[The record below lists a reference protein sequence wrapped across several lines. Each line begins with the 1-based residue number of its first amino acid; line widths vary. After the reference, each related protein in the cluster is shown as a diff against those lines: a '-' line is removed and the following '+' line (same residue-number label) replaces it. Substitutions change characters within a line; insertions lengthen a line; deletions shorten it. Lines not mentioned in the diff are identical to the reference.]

1 MRRSREEILEWE
13 ARWRLPTAAA
23 SIGGVLLF
31 LASQVAIG
39 GLRGD
44 GSAEFLR
51 EADAH
56 SSTLALSGALQV
68 VAFLCVGVAL
78 VYLFRAA
85 AARSE
90 KMLPQLVGLFIAAP
104 LFLAVSAGL
113 TPVVTG
119 EAADEFVAGEA
130 KPSLTMGEASKEC
143 GEEREDEGAKD
154 FASEHDGGSGPLADC
169 TATKLADDAAEDA
182 ISDAGLRGIY
192 TGLQLAG
199 LLGLAF
205 CLLYGCLNAMRVG
218 LLTRFWGSLGMAL
231 GVAGLLGLILFTLA
245 WFLYFGLLVAGWI
258 PGGRPPA
265 WAEGKAI
272 PWPTPG
278 EKVAEELQ
286 PGDAV
291 QDSPESADPSE
302 PRRKRKQ
309 RGEDSPE

>member
-1 MRRSREEILEWE
+1 VTIRRSREEILEWE
-13 ARWRLPTAAA
+13 SRWRLPTAVAA
-23 SIGGVLLF
+23 IGGVLLS
-31 LASQVAIG
+31 LVSQFVLG
-39 GLRGD
+39 GIRGD

-56 SSTLALSGALQV
+56 SSTIALSGALQV

-90 KMLPQLVGLFIAAP
+90 KMLPQLVGLFVAAP
-104 LFLAVSAGL
+104 LFLAISAGL

-119 EAADEFVAGEA
+119 EAADQFVAGEA
-130 KPSLTMGEASKEC
+130 KPGISKEEASKEC
-143 GEEREDEGAKD
+143 GEEREDEGAED
-154 FASEHDGGSGPLADC
+154 FATEHDDGSGPLADC
-169 TATKLADDAAEDA
+169 TATKLADDSAEEA

-205 CLLYGCLNAMRVG
+205 CLLYGCLNAMRAG

-265 WAEGKAI
+265 WAAGKAI

-278 EKVAEELQ
+278 EKVAEELEPDEIEGPDDPDSSPAE
-286 PGDAV
+286 PG
-291 QDSPESADPSE
+291 E
-302 PRRKRKQ
+302 RRKRKQ
-309 RGEDSPE
+309 RD

>member
-1 MRRSREEILEWE
+1 MRSSREEILEWE
-13 ARWRLPTAAA
+13 ARWRLPTAVAA
-23 SIGGVLLF
+23 IGGVILF
-31 LASQVAIG
+31 LVSQFVIG
-39 GLRGD
+39 GIRGD

-56 SSTLALSGALQV
+56 SSTLVFSGALQV

-90 KMLPQLVGLFIAAP
+90 KMLPQLVGLFVAAP
-104 LFLAVSAGL
+104 LFLAISAGL

-119 EAADEFVAGEA
+119 EAADQFVAGEA
-130 KPSLTMGEASKEC
+130 KPGISKGEASKEC

-154 FASEHDGGSGPLADC
+154 FATEHDGGSGPLADC
-169 TATKLADDAAEDA
+169 TATKLADDAAEEA
-182 ISDAGLRGIY
+182 ISDAGLRGLY

-205 CLLYGCLNAMRVG
+205 CLLYGCLNAMRAG

-265 WAEGKAI
+265 WAAGKAI

-286 PGDAV
+286 PEDGELEA
-291 QDSPESADPSE
+291 SGPSDPNE

-309 RGEDSPE
+309 RGD

>member
-31 LASQVAIG
+31 LASQVVLG
-39 GLRGD
+39 GIRGD

-56 SSTLALSGALQV
+56 SSTIALSGALQV
-68 VAFLCVGVAL
+68 VAFLCVGAAL
-78 VYLFRAA
+78 IYLFRAA

-90 KMLPQLVGLFIAAP
+90 KMLPQLVGLFVAAP
-104 LFLAVSAGL
+104 LFLAISAGL

-119 EAADEFVAGEA
+119 EAADQFVAGEA
-130 KPSLTMGEASKEC
+130 TPGLSKGEASKEC
-143 GEEREDEGAKD
+143 SEEREDEGAED
-154 FASEHDGGSGPLADC
+154 FASEHDGGTGPLADC
-169 TATKLADDAAEDA
+169 TATKLDDDAAEEA

-192 TGLQLAG
+192 SGLQLAG

-205 CLLYGCLNAMRVG
+205 CLLYGCLNAMRAG

-231 GVAGLLGLILFTLA
+231 GVAGLLGLILFTLS
-245 WFLYFGLLVAGWI
+245 WFLYFGFLVAGWI

-265 WAEGKAI
+265 WAAGKAI

-286 PGDAV
+286 PEDEKLEA
-291 QDSPESADPSE
+291 SEPPDPSE

-309 RGEDSPE
+309 RGD

>member
-1 MRRSREEILEWE
+1 MQRSREEILDWE
-13 ARWRLPTAAA
+13 ARWRVPTAVAA
-23 SIGGVLLF
+23 IAGVVLF
-31 LASQVAIG
+31 VVSLFVLS
-39 GLRGD
+39 GLRGN

-56 SSTLALSGALQV
+56 ASKIALSGALQAL
-68 VAFLCVGVAL
+68 AFLALGVAL

-90 KMLPQLVGLFIAAP
+90 KMRPQLIGLFVAAP
-104 LFLAVSAGL
+104 LFLAISAGL

-119 EAADEFVAGEA
+119 EAADKFVAGEA
-130 KPSLTMGEASKEC
+130 KPDLSQGEASKEC

-154 FASEHDGGSGPLADC
+154 FASEHDGGTGPLADC
-169 TATKLADDAAEDA
+169 TATKLDDDAAEDA
-182 ISDAGLRGIY
+182 ISSAGLRGISS
-192 TGLQLAG
+192 GLQLAG

-205 CLLYGCLNAMRVG
+205 SLLYGCLNAMRAG

-231 GVAGLLGLILFTLA
+231 GVAALLSLVLFTLI
-245 WFLYFGLLVAGWI
+245 WFLYFGLLVAGLV

-278 EKVAEELQ
+278 EKVAEELE
-286 PGDAV
+286 GGE
-291 QDSPESADPSE
+291 DSETGEPRDPAE

-309 RGEDSPE
+309 RDESGPE

>member
-1 MRRSREEILEWE
+1 MRRSREEILDWE
-13 ARWRLPTAAA
+13 ARWRTPTAAA
-23 SIGGVLLF
+23 AIGGVVLF
-31 LASQVAIG
+31 IVSLVVIS

-56 SSTLALSGALQV
+56 ASKIAISGALQAL
-68 VAFLCVGVAL
+68 AFLALGVAL

-90 KMLPQLVGLFIAAP
+90 KVRPQLIGLFIAAP
-104 LFLAVSAGL
+104 LFLAISAGL

-119 EAADEFVAGEA
+119 EAADAFVAGEA
-130 KPSLTMGEASKEC
+130 KPGLSKGEASKEC
-143 GEEREDEGAKD
+143 SEEREDEGTED
-154 FASEHDGGSGPLADC
+154 FAAEHDGGTGPLADC
-169 TATKLADDAAEDA
+169 TTSKLDDDAAEAA
-182 ISDAGLRGIY
+182 ISDADLRGISS
-192 TGLQLAG
+192 GLQLAG

-205 CLLYGCLNAMRVG
+205 SLLYGCLNAMRAG

-231 GVAGLLGLILFTLA
+231 GVAALLSLVLFTLI
-245 WFLYFGLLVAGWI
+245 WFLYFGLLVAGLV
-258 PGGRPPA
+258 PGGKPPA
-265 WAEGKAI
+265 WAGGKAI

-286 PGDAV
+286 PGDEGQNA
-291 QDSPESADPSE
+291 SEPTDPAE

-309 RGEDSPE
+309 RDE

>member
-1 MRRSREEILEWE
+1 MGRSREEILEWE
-13 ARWRLPTAAA
+13 ARWRVPAAVA
-23 SIGGVLLF
+23 SIGAVLLF
-31 LASQVAIG
+31 FASQFVISG
-39 GLRGD
+39 IRGD

-56 SSTLALSGALQV
+56 ASTLTISGALQV
-68 VAFLCVGVAL
+68 VALLGLGVAL
-78 VYLFRAA
+78 VYLFRAT

-90 KMLPQLVGLFIAAP
+90 KMLPQLVGLFVAAP

-119 EAADEFVAGEA
+119 EAADQFVAGEA
-130 KPSLTMGEASKEC
+130 KPSMSTAEASKEC
-143 GEEREDEGAKD
+143 GEEREDEGAAD

-169 TATKLADDAAEDA
+169 TATKLADDAAENA
-182 ISDAGLRGIY
+182 ISDAGLRGIF

-205 CLLYGCLNAMRVG
+205 CMLYGCLNAMRAG

-231 GVAGLLGLILFTLA
+231 GVAGLLGLIPFTFA

-265 WAEGKAI
+265 WAEGKAV

-278 EKVAEELQ
+278 EKAAEELQ
-286 PGDAV
+286 PENERGA
-291 QDSPESADPSE
+291 PESADPNE

-309 RGEDSPE
+309 RGD

>member
-1 MRRSREEILEWE
+1 MRGSREEILEWE
-13 ARWRLPTAAA
+13 ARWRLPTAVAA
-23 SIGGVLLF
+23 IGGVVLF
-31 LASQVAIG
+31 LVSQLVIG
-39 GLRGD
+39 GIRGD

-56 SSTLALSGALQV
+56 SSTLAVSGALQV

-104 LFLAVSAGL
+104 LFLAISAGL

-119 EAADEFVAGEA
+119 EAADQFVAGEA
-130 KPSLTMGEASKEC
+130 KPGISKGEASKEC
-143 GEEREDEGAKD
+143 GEEREDEGAAD

-169 TATKLADDAAEDA
+169 TATKLADDAAEEA

-192 TGLQLAG
+192 TDLQLAG

-205 CLLYGCLNAMRVG
+205 CLLYGCLNAMRAG

-265 WAEGKAI
+265 WAAGKAI

-278 EKVAEELQ
+278 EKVAEELE
-286 PGDAV
+286 GDK
-291 QDSPESADPSE
+291 DPETGE
-302 PRRKRKQ
+302 PRAPTDPPRKRKQ
-309 RGEDSPE
+309 RGD